1 MGFHTSEPY
10 FYPHWGPKYLCIY
23 TLAVKQQSDP
33 LWQYDRN
40 PTWQMQ
46 LSASLKVNY
55 NYAPLAKS
63 WALSNNK
70 TNCSLPRIVFS
81 ALYFLTCFPTTN
93 LSSCWTN
100 FHCEPRKAGRITPF
114 IGGWSVGLP
123 WGQAVERAHPCWA
136 QQWSPVSRRPN
147 GIICMYNCAL
157 QNITRNG
164 SWG

>member
-33 LWQYDRN
+33 LWQHDHN
-40 PTWQMQ
+40 LTWQIQ

-63 WALSNNK
+63 RALSNNK
-70 TNCSLPRIVFS
+70 TNCSLPRVVFS
-81 ALYFLTCFPTTN
+81 ALCFLTCFPTIN

-100 FHCEPRKAGRITPF
+100 FHCKLRKAGRITAFHQLAQRGAAPRTSDR
-114 IGGWSVGLP
+114 GGTSLLGPAMKSCLKE
-123 WGQAVERAHPCWA
+123 GECRSLYIHLCF
-136 QQWSPVSRRPN
+136 SMNSR
-147 GIICMYNCAL
+147 
-157 QNITRNG
+157 
-164 SWG
+164 